1 MTQQLPLFPES
12 TTEQP
17 TEDTARRA
25 ESVEPWGPRA
35 RWDRRLD
42 NFENWLR
49 SLNKAK
55 RTIRGYTTDIGQLL
69 DFLEQEGRLEDVI
82 DTSDLIDFLAEQQKA
97 GARSRT
103 LDRKRSA
110 FKAFFGYLVRFKRI
124 DDDPARRL
132 GVPIADYELP
142 LTLTESEVEGL
153 LEAARDHPRD
163 LAILR
168 LFTDCGLRV
177 SELCGLK
184 LEDID
189 LEESM
194 LYVKGRY
201 VPLPPD
207 ARTDLKV
214 WLRPEVPP
222 EHDEGLD
229 EEVGQAGG
237 DRVFPIKPRAVRL
250 VVKKYAAIAGIR
262 KAVRPSLLRHT
273 FAVLALVR
281 GEDYEAVK
289 LTLGHE
295 IDDVMQQYVQRA
307 HQLQVLRRPPHEQ
320 A

>member
-1 MTQQLPLFPES
+1 MTQQLSLFPES

-17 TEDTARRA
+17 SEDTAR
-25 ESVEPWGPRA
+25 A
-35 RWDRRLD
+35 RWDQRLD
-42 NFENWLR
+42 SFENWLR

-55 RTIRGYTTDIGQLL
+55 RTIRGYTTDIRQLL
-69 DFLEQEGRLEDVI
+69 DFLEGEGRLEDVI
-82 DTSDLIDFLAEQQKA
+82 DTDDLIDFLADLQKE

-103 LDRKRSA
+103 LDRKRAA
-110 FKAFFGYLVRFKRI
+110 FKAFFGYLMRFKRI
-124 DDDPARRL
+124 DDDPSRRL

-168 LFTDCGLRV
+168 IFTDCGLRV

-189 LEESM
+189 LKESL

-201 VPLPPD
+201 VPLPTD
-207 ARTDLKV
+207 AKAALEA
-214 WLRPEVPP
+214 WLDQTE
-222 EHDEGLD
+222 
-229 EEVGQAGG
+229 G

-250 VVKKYAAIAGIR
+250 MVKKYAAAAGIR
-262 KAVRPSLLRHT
+262 KAVRPSILRHT

-281 GEDYEAVK
+281 GEDYETVK

-307 HQLQVLRRPPHEQ
+307 HQLRTLRQLPHEQ